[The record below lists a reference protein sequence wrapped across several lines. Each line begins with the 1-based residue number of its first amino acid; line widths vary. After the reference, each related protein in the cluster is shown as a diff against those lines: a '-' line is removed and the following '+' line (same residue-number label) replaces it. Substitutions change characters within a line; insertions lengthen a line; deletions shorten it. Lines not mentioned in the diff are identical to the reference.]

1 MTRKTVLL
9 AEDDALLRGA
19 LEDRLV
25 RSGFDVHTARTGGEC
40 VEKALAH
47 HPDLIVLDL
56 LMPQMN
62 GADALMTIRYD
73 PWGVKAKV
81 IVLTNVVDKKLLE
94 RDDST
99 QRVDG
104 YLIKS
109 DTKMSDV
116 VENIQKQLNILSPN
130 DPVQSATAA
139 SLPEYRCTCGKLLFK
154 GMLQFSTIEIKC
166 KRCGALRRIDTVDA
180 HLLG

>member
-1 MTRKTVLL
+1 MERKTVLL
-9 AEDDALLRGA
+9 AEDDAFLREA
-19 LEDRLV
+19 LEDKLV
-25 RSGFDVHTARTGGEC
+25 RSGFMVHTARTGGEC

-56 LMPQMN
+56 LMPHMN
-62 GADALMTIRYD
+62 GSDALMIIRYD

-81 IVLTNVVDKKLLE
+81 IILTNVVDKKLLKE
-94 RDDST
+94 NDP
-99 QRVDG
+99 QHRVDG

-109 DTKMSDV
+109 DTKMGDV
-116 VENIQKQLNILSPN
+116 LENVQRQLGMPPADEPAQI
-130 DPVQSATAA
+130 AA
-139 SLPEYRCTCGKLLFK
+139 GLPEYRCTCGKLLFK
-154 GMLQFSTIEIKC
+154 GILQFSTIEIKC